1 MPHATVCVPDRPLP
15 DLRFTAP
22 CDCLAHLYGN
32 AGDRPQRARFY
43 ATDLTGEEWQV
54 IRRVMPLPGWL
65 CGRGG
70 NPEGYCHR
78 EMFDAVRYLVSEGI
92 KWRAIPADF
101 PPWGAVY
108 AFQRRWQAE
117 ELLDVLHD
125 RLREQVRLL
134 EGRDDPEPTAAI
146 VDSQSLRGAAT
157 LTGDRRGYDGAK
169 LVSGSKRHIAVDC
182 LGLLLVVLVTAADL
196 QDRDAGVNLLSAVR
210 RLFTRVRLVWADS
223 GYAGALVD
231 WAREK
236 LALKVEVVRRGDD
249 MSGFVVLPRRWVVE
263 RTFAWLV
270 NCRRLVRDY
279 ERTAAA
285 HEAYVKWA
293 MVILMTRRLAEAG
306 QRPARRVPS
315 VSA

>member
-1 MPHATVCVPDRPLP
+1 MPHAIVCAVDRPLP

-32 AGDRPQRARFY
+32 AGDRPLRKRFY
-43 ATDLTGEEWQV
+43 DTDMSDEEWQV

-78 EMFDAVRYLVSEGI
+78 EMFDAVRYFVSNGI
-92 KWRAIPADF
+92 KWRAVPADF

-108 AFQRRWQAE
+108 AFQHRWQAE

-146 VDSQSLRGAAT
+146 VDSQSLRGAST
-157 LTGDRRGYDGAK
+157 LTGERRGYDGAK

-182 LGLLLVVLVTAADL
+182 LGLLLVVLVSAADL
-196 QDRDAGVNLLSAVR
+196 QDRDAGVQLLDAVR
-210 RLFTRVRLVWADS
+210 RLSTRVRLVWADS

-231 WAREK
+231 WARQK
-236 LALKVEVVRRGDD
+236 LALKVEVVRRSDD

-293 MVILMTRRLAEAG
+293 MVTLMTRRLAAAG
-306 QRPARRVPS
+306 HAPARRVPPVS
-315 VSA
+315 V